1 MSDPLLYTRT
11 QRMRRGVTLVE
22 LIVVLA
28 IMTVMAAVVGLAAPP
43 LRHADPDIATTR
55 VTAARRTALAS
66 GQPVTITV
74 VSQEHPYAVTAYPNG
89 AVVADSA
96 LVVDRLAGVLD
107 HRVISTPTP
116 RAP

>member
-1 MSDPLLYTRT
+1 MTGLLLHKRTR
-11 QRMRRGVTLVE
+11 RLRPGVTLVE

-43 LRHADPDIATTR
+43 VRHADPDIATTR
-55 VTAARRTALAS
+55 VTAARRAALAS
-66 GQPVTITV
+66 GQPVTVTV
-74 VSQEHPYAVTAYPNG
+74 VSHEHPYAVTAYPNG

-107 HRVISTPTP
+107 HRVVAARTP